1 MPIEKEPA
9 TKIAAGYIPPNST
22 RYQVKDGDSWVT
34 IARRNGLDVW
44 KLIEAN
50 FKTRNPDEVNWY
62 LRTRVGCK
70 VQTKDGKNWM
80 FSSSASPG
88 VIYIPNTAPA
98 PLYYVV
104 PDMKFV
110 AQDQSNSCWY
120 ASAQML
126 IQWRDNSTH
135 SSSMDHPDPATVD
148 TWAKL
153 YAKNSVIQNAE
164 LKQFAADLGLEM
176 LGPATP
182 TPEYLRDL
190 LRDHGPVW
198 VNGKTHITVIGGI
211 RRSAT
216 GGIEV
221 LVFNPANPAET
232 NGAWHDF
239 DQQYGQTPST
249 TLDADADSP
258 TSMLYL
264 K

>member
-9 TKIAAGYIPPNST
+9 TKVPAGYVPPNST
-22 RYQVKDGDSWVT
+22 SYRVKDGDSWVT
-34 IARRNGLDVW
+34 IAQKNGQDVW
-44 KLIEAN
+44 KLIENN

-70 VQTKDGKNWM
+70 LQTRDGKNWM

-88 VIYIPNTAPA
+88 IIYIPNAPPA

-104 PDMKFV
+104 PDMQLV
-110 AQDQSNSCWY
+110 PQDKTMACWY

-153 YAKNSVIQNAE
+153 YAKNTGITDAE
-164 LKQFAADLGLEM
+164 LAQFAADLGLEM
-176 LGPATP
+176 VGAVTP

-190 LRDHGPVW
+190 LKAHGPVW

-216 GGIEV
+216 GTIEV
-221 LVFNPANPAET
+221 LVFNPAKPAEIH
-232 NGAWHDF
+232 GAWHDF
-239 DQQYGQTPST
+239 YEQYGTTPNTS
-249 TLDADADSP
+249 LDAAADSP

-264 K
+264 R